1 MSASVVIVDFRNL
14 GLNFRLFEFLSHS
27 LKIENEPE
35 RSTHFITPT
44 KFTLL
49 INTNI
54 QNVSPTCFSTTVP
67 SSERTKCQFNKT
79 NFYMKMCTECI
90 TLKWIRRN

>member
-67 SSERTKCQFNKT
+67 SAGSSRMYSTYT
-79 NFYMKMCTECI
+79 NRIDTNIMNVIYHI
-90 TLKWIRRN
+90 